1 MDDDE
6 LAVEVREAVS
16 RLARRLRQERPP
28 HELGLTSLSV
38 LSRLDRLGP
47 AGPSALAAA
56 ENVQPQS
63 MTRALATL
71 VERGLVTREPHPTD
85 GRQTVVSITDA
96 GRAVLEEDR
105 SRRDAW
111 LAGVIADRL
120 TPVEREFLG
129 AAAKLLEVLAR

>member
-1 MDDDE
+1 VDDNE

-38 LSRLDRLGP
+38 LSRLYRLGP

-71 VERGLVTREPHPTD
+71 VERGLVAREPHPTD
-85 GRQTVVSITDA
+85 GRQTVISITEA
-96 GRAVLEEDR
+96 GRAVLDEDR

-111 LAGVIADRL
+111 LAEMIAERL
-120 TPVEREFLG
+120 TPVEREFLRAS
-129 AAAKLLEVLAR
+129 AALLEVLAR

>member
-1 MDDDE
+1 MDDDA

-38 LSRLDRLGP
+38 LSRLCRLGP
-47 AGPSALAAA
+47 ATPSALAAA

-71 VERGLVTREPHPTD
+71 VERGLIVRAPHPTD
-85 GRQTVVSITDA
+85 GRQSVVSATDA

-120 TPVEREFLG
+120 TPVEREFLR
-129 AAAKLLEVLAR
+129 AAAKLLEELAR

>member
-71 VERGLVTREPHPTD
+71 VERGLVTRASRIRPM
-85 GRQTVVSITDA
+85 A
-96 GRAVLEEDR
+96 GRPSSASPTPDGPCWKR
-105 SRRDAW
+105 TAR
-111 LAGVIADRL
+111 AG
-120 TPVEREFLG
+120 TPG
-129 AAAKLLEVLAR
+129 WPA

>member
-1 MDDDE
+1 VDDDA

-38 LSRLDRLGP
+38 LSRLCRLGP
-47 AGPSALAAA
+47 ATPSALAAA

-71 VERGLVTREPHPTD
+71 VERGLIVRAPHPTD
-85 GRQTVVSITDA
+85 GRQSVVSATDA

-120 TPVEREFLG
+120 TPVEREFLR
-129 AAAKLLEVLAR
+129 AAAKLLEELAR

>member
-1 MDDDE
+1 MDDYE

-38 LSRLDRLGP
+38 LSRLYRLGP

-71 VERGLVTREPHPTD
+71 AERGLVAREPHPTD
-85 GRQTVVSITDA
+85 GRQTVVSITEA

-111 LAGVIADRL
+111 LAAMIAERL
-120 TPVEREFLG
+120 TPVEREFLRAS
-129 AAAKLLEVLAR
+129 AALLEVLAR

>member
-1 MDDDE
+1 MDDNE

-38 LSRLDRLGP
+38 LSRLYRLGP

-71 VERGLVTREPHPTD
+71 VERGLVAREPHPTD
-85 GRQTVVSITDA
+85 GRQTVISITEA
-96 GRAVLEEDR
+96 GRAVLDEDR

-111 LAGVIADRL
+111 LAEMIAERL
-120 TPVEREFLG
+120 TPVEREFLRAS
-129 AAAKLLEVLAR
+129 AALLEVLAR

>member
-1 MDDDE
+1 VEDNE

-38 LSRLDRLGP
+38 LSRLCRLGP

-71 VERGLVTREPHPTD
+71 VERGLVAREPHPSD
-85 GRQTVVSITDA
+85 RRQTVISITDA
-96 GRAVLEEDR
+96 GRAVLDEDR

-120 TPVEREFLG
+120 TPVEREFLL
-129 AAAKLLEVLAR
+129 ASAKLLEVLAR

>member
-1 MDDDE
+1 MSDDE

-38 LSRLDRLGP
+38 LSRLYRLGP
-47 AGPSALAAA
+47 TGPSALAAA
-56 ENVQPQS
+56 ENVQPQT

-71 VERGLVTREPHPTD
+71 VERGLVAREPHPTD

-96 GRAVLEEDR
+96 GRVVLEEDR

-111 LAGVIADRL
+111 LAGVIAERL

-129 AAAKLLEVLAR
+129 AAAKLLEALAR

>member
-1 MDDDE
+1 MDDNE

-28 HELGLTSLSV
+28 HELGLTSLSA
-38 LSRLDRLGP
+38 LSRLYRLGP
-47 AGPSALAAA
+47 ASPSALAAA

-71 VERGLVTREPHPTD
+71 TERGLIVREPHPTD

-96 GRAVLEEDR
+96 GRVVLEEDR
-105 SRRDAW
+105 SQRDAW
-111 LAGVIADRL
+111 LAGMIADRL
-120 TPVEREFLG
+120 TPVEQEFLR
-129 AAAKLLEVLAR
+129 AAAKLLEVLAK

>member
-1 MDDDE
+1 MDDNE

-38 LSRLDRLGP
+38 LSRLYRLGP

-71 VERGLVTREPHPTD
+71 VERGLVAREPHPTD
-85 GRQTVVSITDA
+85 GRQTVISITEA
-96 GRAVLEEDR
+96 GRAVLDEDR

-111 LAGVIADRL
+111 LAEMIAERL
-120 TPVEREFLG
+120 TPVEREFLR
-129 AAAKLLEVLAR
+129 ASAKLLEELAR

>member
-1 MDDDE
+1 VGDDE

-38 LSRLDRLGP
+38 LSRLYRLGP
-47 AGPSALAAA
+47 ASPSALAAA

-63 MTRALATL
+63 MTRALAVLT
-71 VERGLVTREPHPTD
+71 ERGLVVREPHPTD
-85 GRQTVVSITDA
+85 RRQTVVSVTDA
-96 GRAVLEEDR
+96 GRAVLDEDR

-111 LAGVIADRL
+111 LARVIADRL
-120 TPVEREFLG
+120 TPVEREFLR
-129 AAAKLLEVLAR
+129 AAAKLLEVLSR

>member
-1 MDDDE
+1 MGDDE

-38 LSRLDRLGP
+38 LSRLYRLGP
-47 AGPSALAAA
+47 ASPSALAAA

-63 MTRALATL
+63 MTRALAVLT
-71 VERGLVTREPHPTD
+71 ERGLVVREPHPTD
-85 GRQTVVSITDA
+85 RRQTVVSVTDA
-96 GRAVLEEDR
+96 GRAVLDEDR

-120 TPVEREFLG
+120 TPVEQEFLR
-129 AAAKLLEVLAR
+129 AAAKLLEVLSR

>member
-1 MDDDE
+1 VGDDE

-38 LSRLDRLGP
+38 LSRLYRLGP
-47 AGPSALAAA
+47 ASPSALAAA

-63 MTRALATL
+63 MTRALAVLT
-71 VERGLVTREPHPTD
+71 ERGLVVREPHPTD
-85 GRQTVVSITDA
+85 RRQTVVSVTDA
-96 GRAVLEEDR
+96 GRAVLDEDR

-120 TPVEREFLG
+120 TPVEREFLR
-129 AAAKLLEVLAR
+129 AAAKLLEVLSR

>member
-1 MDDDE
+1 MDDDG

-38 LSRLDRLGP
+38 LSRLYRLGP
-47 AGPSALAAA
+47 ASPSALAAA

-63 MTRALATL
+63 MTRAVATL
-71 VERGLVTREPHPTD
+71 VERGLVVREPHPTD
-85 GRQTVVSITDA
+85 GRQTVVTITDA
-96 GRAVLEEDR
+96 GRVVLEEDR

-111 LAGVIADRL
+111 LAGVIDDRL
-120 TPVEREFLG
+120 TPVEREFLR

>member
-1 MDDDE
+1 MDDGE

-28 HELGLTSLSV
+28 HELGLTALSV
-38 LSRLDRLGP
+38 LSRLYRLGP
-47 AGPSALAAA
+47 ATPSALAAA

-71 VERGLVTREPHPTD
+71 FERGLVAREPHPTD
-85 GRQTVVSITDA
+85 GRQTVVSATDA
-96 GRAVLEEDR
+96 GRTVLEADR
-105 SRRDAW
+105 SQRDAW

-120 TPVEREFLG
+120 TPVEREFLR
-129 AAAKLLEVLAR
+129 AAAKLLEALAR